1 MKNIVSSNNKS
12 LTHVKAHQVTT
23 TYMSNHPCLLVR
35 KTWANQ
41 PILTREQLSCLLPTS
56 ASFCLLPRTIHVAW
70 QALCHKFGVVYLDKR
85 CLDCLCKY
93 AYFNHK
99 QCMHH
104 CSPHSHTNCSIV
116 QSLYRPIGQLKHLN
130 TIWCC
135 LCTTAQGATRA
146 ARAVMTAPARLPG
159 PLRAGWREFGSSS
172 RQLMHFLR
180 LRQGL
185 RSQRRMCRQ
194 LKVLRNLLG
203 GSARPASSGPQRQR
217 QPLRVPRDLHK
228 QHLLPSLLLL
238 TWWRAEPHQSR
249 PFRF

>member
-1 MKNIVSSNNKS
+1 MACCLTNFSVSCARGCCSIGRRLDLS
-12 LTHVKAHQVTT
+12 LSESSVRPMQFLR
-23 TYMSNHPCLLVR
+23 YMSIMLLFESSR
-35 KTWANQ
+35 
-41 PILTREQLSCLLPTS
+41 SS
-56 ASFCLLPRTIHVAW
+56 ASLKKLCCRLCCVRMAPVCHGKCSEAYSRYISLRPETWLLGRPANGSAITPAPPPPRRDSWFVRETIE
-70 QALCHKFGVVYLDKR
+70 K
-85 CLDCLCKY
+85 
-93 AYFNHK
+93 
-99 QCMHH
+99 
-104 CSPHSHTNCSIV
+104 
-116 QSLYRPIGQLKHLN
+116 
-130 TIWCC
+130 
-135 LCTTAQGATRA
+135 
-146 ARAVMTAPARLPG
+146 G
-159 PLRAGWREFGSSS
+159 PNNAN
-172 RQLMHFLR
+172 FLR